1 MNHESNRLGSTAP
14 WASSVR
20 SLGSIVLSCS
30 LSLPIAAQAPRM
42 VVSTTDDVAPA
53 VGLPFSVLDGDLVTV
68 QASQPVAPFLAGVH
82 FQAVTGF
89 VPGDVDAFAHLPGS
103 SPGRAGGNVFSLLS
117 NEGGFLDGDVLVF
130 TNGGGAALLL
140 SELDI
145 ATALG
150 ASGANIDV
158 DALCYDAQGR
168 VLFSLADNLTASAV
182 GPVLDGDVL
191 RLEPGLAGVTRILT
205 EADVQAR
212 FTQATGMTDAILDTQ
227 ALEWANGEL
236 WAAVQSPTRHDGS
249 IVALEGTP
257 YVVSDENDLGLGGAE
272 IDALGDV
279 RPGDEILVCHMAPDL
294 ALPGDLV
301 HVEMR
306 GRPGARVIVL
316 MAGGSGF
323 MSLGRF
329 PGFGG
334 VYLDPLDPWLN
345 TFLAGGG
352 LPIVHLDGAGKLS
365 RDWRLPAGMVYGVGP
380 AGELGWSFQLMD
392 FGTKEISAPLRV
404 QKL

>member
-1 MNHESNRLGSTAP
+1 MNHESNRFGSASRWALSVRGLGSF
-14 WASSVR
+14 VF
-20 SLGSIVLSCS
+20 SCS
-30 LSLPIAAQAPRM
+30 LSLPIAAQAPRV

-68 QASQPVAPFLAGVH
+68 QASQPVAPFFAGIH
-82 FQAVTGF
+82 FQATSGF
-89 VPGDVDAFAHLPGS
+89 IPGDIDAFTRLPGS
-103 SPGRAGGNVFSLLS
+103 RPGSAGSIVFSLLS
-117 NEGGFLDGDVLVF
+117 NEGGFLDGDILIL
-130 TNGGGAALLL
+130 TNGGGAALLVT
-140 SELDI
+140 ELDL

-150 ASGANIDV
+150 ASGVSIDV
-158 DALCYDAQGR
+158 DALTYDGQGR
-168 VLFSLADNLTASAV
+168 ILFSLADNLTASAL

-205 EADVQAR
+205 EAEVQAR
-212 FTQATGMTDAILDTQ
+212 FTQATGLTDAILDTQ

-236 WAAVQSPTRHDGS
+236 WAAVQSPSRHDGS

-257 YVVSDENDLGLGGAE
+257 HVVTDENDLGLGGAE
-272 IDALGDV
+272 LDALGDI
-279 RPGDEILVCHMAPDL
+279 RPGDEIVACHMSLDF
-294 ALPGDLV
+294 ALPGDVV

-323 MSLGRF
+323 LNLARF

-334 VYLDPLDPWLN
+334 LYLDPFDPWLN
-345 TFLAGGG
+345 SFLTGRG
-352 LPIVHLDGAGKLS
+352 LPIVTLDGAGKLS

-392 FGTKEISAPLRV
+392 FQTKEFSAPFRV